1 MAKNTLQMMSWSV
14 IALNPFKILLNNTTS
29 YIPCHGQVLKNT
41 ENQRQPIAFP
51 PQCSTQS
58 KNQTYL
64 KKLRGGKLSLGIGF
78 CSFSFLISPL

>member
-51 PQCSTQS
+51 
-58 KNQTYL
+58 L
-64 KKLRGGKLSLGIGF
+64 KDKVYLRGGFPIMVYDLYK
-78 CSFSFLISPL
+78 